1 MAAPVTP
8 RAPATPKAPVT
19 PRATTPKAPEAQPT
33 LPRVA
38 SSAPPPR
45 PDANAGSAEVAEAWS
60 PSEESATDP
69 SPGLLA
75 DPSDYTIADDRSIIV
90 QPNETLGHY
99 AEWLGVQTNR
109 LRQLNNLRY
118 GETVSVHQ
126 KLRLDFAHVPPS
138 DFERMRVEY
147 HRGLQEAFFAEW
159 EIEGT
164 SVHKVGP
171 GDSIWTLSTR
181 RYAVPIWLLRQY
193 NPDVDL
199 DALST
204 GTQITVPKLRQR
216 SAESSARDV
225 VGRTGTAG

>member
-1 MAAPVTP
+1 M
-8 RAPATPKAPVT
+8 PATPKAPPT
-19 PRATTPKAPEAQPT
+19 PPTPKTPTAQPA
-33 LPRVA
+33 PPKVA
-38 SSAPPPR
+38 SPAPIPR
-45 PDANAGSAEVAEAWS
+45 PDANAGSAELAEAWD

-75 DPSDYTIADDRSIIV
+75 DPSDYTIAADRTIIV

-99 AEWLGVQTNR
+99 AEWLGVRTSGLRR
-109 LRQLNNLRY
+109 LNGLRY
-118 GETVSVHQ
+118 GEPVSVHQ
-126 KLRLDFAHVPPS
+126 KLRLDFSHVPPS
-138 DFERMRVEY
+138 DFERVRVEY
-147 HRGLQEAFFAEW
+147 HRELQEAFFAEW

-204 GTQITVPKLRQR
+204 GTPITVPKLRQR
-216 SAESSARDV
+216 SAETSARDV
-225 VGRTGTAG
+225 AGRTATAG